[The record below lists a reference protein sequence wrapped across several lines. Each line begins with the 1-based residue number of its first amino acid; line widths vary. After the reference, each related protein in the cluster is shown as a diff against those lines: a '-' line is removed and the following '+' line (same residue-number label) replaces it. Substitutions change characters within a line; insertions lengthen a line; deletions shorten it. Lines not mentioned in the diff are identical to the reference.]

1 MLRIDVYDPQGLDF
15 KSVHKRVYSRL
26 LRYVVVRAEIY
37 IRDSRGLLT
46 HAIFLATADEKGLHR
61 LKTSLGRLGFKDV
74 FIEKISSTHHGENHV
89 RESSSENK
97 GRALSPQ

>member
-1 MLRIDVYDPQGLDF
+1 LMLRIDIHEPYEPELRRIF
-15 KSVHKRVYSRL
+15 SRL

-61 LKTSLGRLGFKDV
+61 LKTSLGRLGFNHV
-74 FIEKISSTHHGENHV
+74 FIREISSTHHEERCSGKCL
-89 RESSSENK
+89 SE
-97 GRALSPQ
+97 